1 MQWYEL
7 NSGPLRAL
15 KVLLDTPLSFNS
27 LEYLGRTFTNK
38 GIEIDPNLRELC
50 EIFESTRLE
59 LLKGVSGVG
68 FYLSQTG
75 KLNPS
80 NFDLTSRPIR
90 AIYKDFVENDSGLI
104 EKVCDATN
112 IQIDRLLESFGVK
125 ACHSDSI
132 NESISNF
139 ISFYLLSEAVFL
151 SLVGMVKIKISHD
164 TIELA
169 PKNDC
174 VVKQLHRKWFANY
187 WEHCSSLSSLAY
199 LDLLEPGIESD
210 SHFPVLIETLA
221 TQFQDKIF
229 SLPSDKLPNRIKRLD
244 SIQWAMKLC
253 KLIVLCLWCQLKG
266 KMNYAPLN
274 LIQKIGISA
283 EDLTL
288 LSTMLEN
295 YSEPDRIFSLR
306 PTGMI
311 LVNPSMTDQLR
322 LILNDL
328 ANEFS
333 EKNLNN
339 ILGKFFENEHV
350 KGYFGNSGLSEKYA
364 VYDGVL
370 PHQIKNTELNP
381 DVDFI
386 LRDRRRNRYYFIQV
400 KYLKIGGKNYI
411 SGDLDHILSGKL
423 IKGIKQISDAKIAL
437 NTDEFQSILESRGI
451 IGANSDNSTF
461 LLIHNIYNFDFC
473 KWPSG
478 VLSYEWNSI
487 RNLFNDGQVISGHS
501 KSIPNVSQ
509 LSRCLPLEEPDEVI
523 DILMKKVPVS
533 SFGKASTLFETDKVK
548 LEVKLSGRKF
558 IMSGLGL

>member
-15 KVLLDTPLSFNS
+15 KVMLDTPLSFNS
-27 LEYLGRTFTNK
+27 LEYLDRTFTSK
-38 GIEIDPNLRELC
+38 CIEIDPNLRELC
-50 EIFESTRLE
+50 EIFESIRLE
-59 LLKGVSGVG
+59 LLKSVSGVG

-75 KLNPS
+75 KLNLS
-80 NFDLTSRPIR
+80 NFDLTPRPIR
-90 AIYKDFVENDSGLI
+90 AIYEDFLENDSKLI
-104 EKVCDATN
+104 EKVCDTTN

-125 ACHSDSI
+125 ACNSDRI
-132 NESISNF
+132 NENISNF

-151 SLVGMVKIKISHD
+151 SLVGMVKIKISYD
-164 TIELA
+164 TVELA
-169 PKNDC
+169 PKNHC

-210 SHFPVLIETLA
+210 SHFPFLIETFA

-244 SIQWAMKLC
+244 SVQWIMKLC
-253 KLIVLCLWCQLKG
+253 KLTVICLWCQLKG
-266 KMNYAPLN
+266 KMSYAPLN
-274 LIQKIGISA
+274 LIQKIGISV
-283 EDLTL
+283 EDLTH
-288 LSTMLEN
+288 LSTMFKN
-295 YSEPDRIFSLR
+295 YPEPDRVFSVR
-306 PTGMI
+306 ATGVA

-322 LILNDL
+322 LILNDI
-328 ANEFS
+328 ANKLT
-333 EKNLNN
+333 EKDLNN

-350 KGYFGNSGLSEKYA
+350 KGYFGNSDLSEKYA
-364 VYDGVL
+364 VYDGIL
-370 PHQIKNTELNP
+370 PHQIKSTELNP

-386 LRDRRRNRYYFIQV
+386 LLDRRRSRYYFIQV

-411 SGDLDHILSGKL
+411 SGDLDHIVSGKL
-423 IKGIKQISDAKIAL
+423 IKGIKQISDAKVAL
-437 NTDEFQSILESRGI
+437 NTDEFQSILKSRGI
-451 IGANSDNSTF
+451 TGANSDNSTF

-501 KSIPNVSQ
+501 KSIPSISQ

-523 DILMKKVPVS
+523 DILMRKVPVS

-548 LEVKLSGRKF
+548 LEVKLGRRRF